1 MPHLTTRSVRS
12 FVLRQGRLT
21 EGQRHNL
28 DTLWPVHGVEVQ
40 DDVRFDIDALFPRTA
55 PLWLEVGFG
64 DGQSLAQ
71 MAQAHPQINFLGIE
85 VHLPGVGHLLGEIA
99 TRELTNVRVVRHD
112 AIEVLANN
120 LPPACLQRVLLFF
133 PDPWH
138 KRRHHKRRIVNP
150 EFVSLVDRALQPD
163 GVLHCATD
171 WQPYARW
178 IADTLAGHQS
188 LAAVA
193 GDEAEP
199 VVAARPLTRFENRGL
214 KLGHEVSDL
223 VFCKTAD

>member
-1 MPHLTTRSVRS
+1 M
-12 FVLRQGRLT
+12 RQGRLT
-21 EGQRHNL
+21 EGQRQNL
-28 DTLWPVHGVEVQ
+28 DALWPVHGVEVGEA
-40 DDVRFDIDALFPRTA
+40 RFDLDALFPRAA

-99 TRELTNVRVVRHD
+99 LRELSNVRVIRHD
-112 AIEVLANN
+112 ALEVLANN
-120 LPPACLQRVLLFF
+120 LPPGCLQRVLLFF

-138 KRRHHKRRIVNP
+138 KRRHHKRRIVNT
-150 EFVSLVDRALQPD
+150 EFVDLVDRALQPA

-171 WQPYARW
+171 WQPYAKW
-178 IADTLAGHQS
+178 IEDVLTGHAS
-188 LAAVA
+188 LKSVSGDDAQAV
-193 GDEAEP
+193 
-199 VVAARPLTRFENRGL
+199 VSARPLTRFESRGL

-223 VFCKTAD
+223 VFTKTAG